1 MKLEDFKLYLDK
13 MLDYK
18 EESIKNLCNEIKGKI
33 EALNDINIRELK
45 VIEDILDSK
54 SKSLNSCEIS
64 SLEGSEEK
72 INDLEKVLKEI
83 VEEFKRLE
91 YLKILGKENTV
102 IVGGNGSGKS
112 SLVSFLKDSDSEN
125 IIVIPAQKIMFFRG
139 SGIVTRDKIQEGQ
152 KKNLNKKS
160 FNALYEI
167 NNRINEISDLFTN
180 HIVAAVNSHVKVSLE
195 YYASEQENK
204 KESVYTKLCGI
215 WEKLYGD
222 IKFKI
227 DHYNLCIIPVKKG
240 EEYNINYMSEGEK
253 VVILYILIVL
263 FAPRE
268 SYIIIDEPET
278 FLNSSIYNRLWNLLE
293 NERDD
298 CTFIYVSHNI
308 NFINSRNVEYYYWC
322 KKYNGNFSWEI
333 IEILNSLENNIPK
346 PLMMEL
352 IGATKPVLFCEGD
365 KNSLDYKVYNSLF
378 ENKIIVMPVGGHKK
392 VIEYTMAYNSLNFFT
407 NKAFGI
413 IDKDFHS
420 FEKLEKL
427 KKNNIYHL
435 QVNEIESLLIVEDVL
450 DCVLNDDYPD
460 EKESLKNAFVNSCMD
475 NIESKREEIL
485 RNFIKYLVDER
496 MNEIDTTKIKK
507 DFSITD
513 IRHYYNEIL
522 NDKKIDEKIEE
533 IEVKLTRI
541 FKERKYE
548 EYLEYASFKT
558 LTYQLANKIF
568 NLDYRKIS
576 SNKIKF
582 NESLREK
589 LREKY
594 FQDLTN
600 ELNRITC

>member
-1 MKLEDFKLYLDK
+1 
-13 MLDYK
+13 
-18 EESIKNLCNEIKGKI
+18 
-33 EALNDINIRELK
+33 
-45 VIEDILDSK
+45 
-54 SKSLNSCEIS
+54 
-64 SLEGSEEK
+64 
-72 INDLEKVLKEI
+72 
-83 VEEFKRLE
+83 
-91 YLKILGKENTV
+91 
-102 IVGGNGSGKS
+102 
-112 SLVSFLKDSDSEN
+112 
-125 IIVIPAQKIMFFRG
+125 
-139 SGIVTRDKIQEGQ
+139 
-152 KKNLNKKS
+152 
-160 FNALYEI
+160 
-167 NNRINEISDLFTN
+167 
-180 HIVAAVNSHVKVSLE
+180 
-195 YYASEQENK
+195 
-204 KESVYTKLCGI
+204 
-215 WEKLYGD
+215 
-222 IKFKI
+222 
-227 DHYNLCIIPVKKG
+227 
-240 EEYNINYMSEGEK
+240 
-253 VVILYILIVL
+253 
-263 FAPRE
+263 
-268 SYIIIDEPET
+268 
-278 FLNSSIYNRLWNLLE
+278 
-293 NERDD
+293 
-298 CTFIYVSHNI
+298 
-308 NFINSRNVEYYYWC
+308 
-322 KKYNGNFSWEI
+322 
-333 IEILNSLENNIPK
+333 
-346 PLMMEL
+346 MMEL

-392 VIEYTMAYNSLNFFT
+392 VIEYTMAYNSLNFFNN

-427 KKNNIYHL
+427 KKNKIYHL

-541 FKERKYE
+541 FKERKYQ

-568 NLDYRKIS
+568 KLDYRKIS